1 MTDKKELKGVWE
13 EMEEIEP
20 LTPNTDDKTKDIIK
34 TKVML
39 DPFIIPPK
47 PFKKWR

>member
-1 MTDKKELKGVWE
+1 MTDKKELKDVWE

-20 LTPNTDDKTKDIIK
+20 LTPNTEDKTKDIIE
-34 TKVML
+34 TKVMF
-39 DPFIIPPK
+39 DPFISPPK